1 MANAF
6 RFGLV
11 VVPLAAGRDLDGLVA
26 HVQVFL
32 AAEASTPAVFELG
45 VRRAEC
51 ELVELVAQ
59 HVDKVFVYVGVGLG

>member
-6 RFGLV
+6 RFGFIV
-11 VVPLAAGRDLDGLVA
+11 SLAAGRDLDRLVA
-26 HVQVFL
+26 LVQVLL

-45 VRRAEC
+45 GRGAEC